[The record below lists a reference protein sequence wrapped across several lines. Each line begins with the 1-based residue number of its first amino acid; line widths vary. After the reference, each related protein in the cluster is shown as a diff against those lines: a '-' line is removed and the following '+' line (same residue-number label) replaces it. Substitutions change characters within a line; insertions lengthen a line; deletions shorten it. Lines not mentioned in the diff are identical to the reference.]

1 MRLPAR
7 VRHTCYVHPTLFN
20 HVLQVKHDDDA
31 SGQTPL
37 TCLSLFPYTSLCYH
51 ILVALNYHTS
61 VTSLAFIPMAPKP
74 ASTAGKAPASTA
86 SKALAKPT
94 EGSKA
99 AKKTSSF
106 KAAGEG
112 GEEKKKRRKLH
123 KETYSSYI
131 YKGKLSSLH

>member
-20 HVLQVKHDDDA
+20 HVLQVKRDDVA

-61 VTSLAFIPMAPKP
+61 LAFIPMAPKP
-74 ASTAGKAPASTA
+74 ASTAGKAPATTA

-94 EGSKA
+94 ESSKA
-99 AKKTSSF
+99 AKKTSSS

-112 GEEKKKRRKLH
+112 GEDKKKRRKFR